1 MTNTGVTIIAVV
13 RDVLLREDRV
23 RELFRGLHRLYVDAA
38 CSPLLGGLGVSVGGL
53 GGGGG
58 AGGGGGPAG
67 AALGEERLTS
77 PSFEEAVTRLVEAS
91 NGQIEYRGPVP
102 L

>member
-1 MTNTGVTIIAVV
+1 M
-13 RDVLLREDRV
+13 
-23 RELFRGLHRLYVDAA
+23 RELFRGLHRLYSDAA
-38 CSPLLGGLGVSVGGL
+38 CSPLLGLGVGG
-53 GGGGG
+53 GGAGGG
-58 AGGGGGPAG
+58 AGGGGGPVG

-77 PSFEEAVTRLVEAS
+77 PSFEEAVTRLVESS